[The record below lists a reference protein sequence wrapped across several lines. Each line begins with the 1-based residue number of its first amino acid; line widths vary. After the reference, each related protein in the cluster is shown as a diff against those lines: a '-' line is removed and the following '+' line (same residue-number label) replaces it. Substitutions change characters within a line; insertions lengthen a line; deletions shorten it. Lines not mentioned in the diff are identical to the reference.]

1 MQPWL
6 IHQTAAG
13 NLWVTT
19 WDESYEVLPWLA
31 ETDALY
37 KYWEILSYRVRIL
50 KLAWKARF
58 ANKVPFKKL
67 FTCLPSLGKK
77 WEFVCLHLDLQT
89 FWFEGSYENQWCW
102 DRDGALWV
110 VLAHRE
116 ILFCFTLSC
125 AVAIYANKCV
135 CSWGLFIIGVKKC
148 LLHLKIYHAILSH
161 ILYFKSCWEVD
172 FSADMW
178 LHRVCFSKLHFDDD
192 PTLTLELRASSW
204 WSFSLFSLFSWFTSC
219 FSCWTCSSFANI
231 SFCKDDTIS
240 AKQKLTGQKGRKDSW
255 HHHGC

>member
-89 FWFEGSYENQWCW
+89 FWFEGSYENQRCW

-110 VLAHRE
+110 VLAHRD

-125 AVAIYANKCV
+125 EVAIYANKCV

-148 LLHLKIYHAILSH
+148 LLHLKETHFKFYQSLGKVFFF
-161 ILYFKSCWEVD
+161 YFKKNEIIWV
-172 FSADMW
+172 
-178 LHRVCFSKLHFDDD
+178 SKREKKLN
-192 PTLTLELRASSW
+192 ASIN
-204 WSFSLFSLFSWFTSC
+204 LFVAQL
-219 FSCWTCSSFANI
+219 
-231 SFCKDDTIS
+231 
-240 AKQKLTGQKGRKDSW
+240 
-255 HHHGC
+255 